1 MYIRNIRIVEIEIIE
16 SEMLSVPRR
25 IDLKLEFVRL
35 YYSALSTFDACLS
48 TALNRRVLERV
59 KVKGQAASDY
69 SGRHRTTPHVLMP
82 EAASARRGR
91 YLVATRRSPRD
102 LQTGR
107 RGWLRPLLSRG
118 S

>member
-1 MYIRNIRIVEIEIIE
+1 M
-16 SEMLSVPRR
+16 
-25 IDLKLEFVRL
+25 
-35 YYSALSTFDACLS
+35 LSTFDACLS
-48 TALNRRVLERV
+48 TANRRVLERV
-59 KVKGQAASDY
+59 KVRGQAASDY
-69 SGRHRTTPHVLMP
+69 SGRHRTTPHVLVP